1 MDTVSIR
8 CQSGNG
14 HIVQPRPNVMR
25 LNVRRKEPAD
35 TRCVHHGVVL
45 FSRNVGISPCRAAL
59 ELNGRMLA
67 VVIDRRDV
75 R

>member
-35 TRCVHHGVVL
+35 TRGIDHRVVL
-45 FSRNVGISPCRAAL
+45 FSRNISISPRRAAL
-59 ELNGRMLA
+59 ELNGRVLA
-67 VVIDRRDV
+67 VVVNSRDV
-75 R
+75 G